1 MPRARARRRRAS
13 PPLSWARLRAGF
25 LALPGVVEGS
35 SYGTP
40 AFRVGKKLLARLRED
55 GENLVLRVSFEERET
70 LLAAAPEVFHVT
82 EHYAGYPA
90 VLVRLAR
97 VKASDLPRIAQ
108 LAWRGVAPR
117 RAVAKWDAEPR

>member
-1 MPRARARRRRAS
+1 MTARRRRPS
-13 PPLSWARLRAGF
+13 RPLSWAQVRRCF

-55 GENLVLRVSFEERET
+55 GENLVLRVSFEERDT
-70 LLAAAPEVFHVT
+70 LLAAAPELFHVI

-90 VLVRLAR
+90 VLLRLAR
-97 VKASDLPRIAQ
+97 VKASDLPRIAE
-108 LAWRGVAPR
+108 LAWCTVAPR
-117 RAVAKWDAEPR
+117 RVVAKWEAERR

>member
-1 MPRARARRRRAS
+1 MPPPSWVQVRAC
-13 PPLSWARLRAGF
+13 F
-25 LALPGVVEGS
+25 LALPGVVEGT

-70 LLAAAPEVFHVT
+70 LLAAAPQVFHVT
-82 EHYAGYPA
+82 DHYAGYPA
-90 VLVRLAR
+90 VLLRLTR
-97 VKASDLPRIAQ
+97 VKAADLPRIAE

-117 RAVAKWDAEPR
+117 RAVAKWEAERR